1 MSSALSPAT
10 TPPTY
15 PPGKSTTTSP
25 PPITPPSSP
34 LPPSPPRSSPSPPSV
49 PPPSPTTRPTPPG
62 SSPPPPDPSPP
73 APPPPPRSTPGGPPS
88 PGSRPPS
95 HPQNLH
101 SLSPPSSSSDVIPTG
116 LVVGLAIVGVSLL
129 VIIVSLICLARKKK
143 RRRRDYE
150 ADYYT
155 PPPPPS
161 AGAPNGGQQ
170 QQPPSDHVVASL
182 PPPPKPPSQPSPP
195 PPPPFIS
202 SRGSSKYLDLP
213 IHPPPSRSLGLDFFK
228 STFTYEELAIATN
241 GFSES
246 NLLGQSRLGSVHKGV
261 ADFGLT
267 KIASD
272 TNTHVST
279 RVMGT
284 YGCLAHEYADK
295 SDVFSF
301 GVVLLELITGR
312 RLVDANNDYVDWAR
326 PLLNRASEQGEFEG
340 LADTKMNNEVNDE
353 QIVRVLE
360 GNVSLSDL
368 NQGIRPGHST
378 VCSSYGGSTDYDSS
392 QHNDGM
398 KKLRKALETQE
409 YNTTGEYSNPSS
421 DYGLYPS
428 CSSSEG
434 EMEMGEIKR
443 TGQRNSRP
451 SHKP

>member
-261 ADFGLT
+261 LPSGKVVAVKQLKAGSGQTEREFHAEVEIISRVHHRHLVSLVGYCIADEKRLLVCEYVPNNSLEFHLHAMFYVFQVADFGLT

-340 LADTKMNNEVNDE
+340 LADTKMNNE
-353 QIVRVLE
+353 
-360 GNVSLSDL
+360 
-368 NQGIRPGHST
+368 
-378 VCSSYGGSTDYDSS
+378 
-392 QHNDGM
+392 
-398 KKLRKALETQE
+398 
-409 YNTTGEYSNPSS
+409 
-421 DYGLYPS
+421 
-428 CSSSEG
+428 
-434 EMEMGEIKR
+434 
-443 TGQRNSRP
+443 
-451 SHKP
+451 